1 MDYVVLERRD
11 LIVLV
16 PLAVTIRIYY
26 FCKRIDIFTCAISK
40 YITIIIIKIVVEFF
54 FDVIVITLVG
64 ASSKGKASKDIFGLA
79 AHSLK

>member
-1 MDYVVLERRD
+1 MLERRNQI
-11 LIVLV
+11 LLV

-26 FCKRIDIFTCAISK
+26 ICKRIEIFICVISN
-40 YITIIIIKIVVEFF
+40 YIIIIITFKIVVEFF

-64 ASSKGKASKDIFGLA
+64 ASSKGKACKDIFGLA